1 VACPV
6 GRRQLLHSGKRR
18 AEQAAEILADYLMPA
33 KGATVLRGF
42 GPDDDV
48 RPLAASLT
56 ATKTG

>member
-1 VACPV
+1 V